1 MTTNQIEIY
10 VRSSP
15 LGKVGI
21 HWRKAS
27 EYLQSSQRTET
38 PDILMEE
45 VVPDDDSKLSV
56 NSVINTVKP
65 CLILAKY
72 NGKVFLE
79 VTGIDATPD
88 RSEKLG
94 RRISEVVL
102 WVGDVNPETEAKLRK
117 LAYCALL
124 GLWNPESDFRRDIS
138 SSIEF
143 DGLNDYKVKAYVLKD
158 MYERSEKYC
167 ELEGDN
173 PSSHNYLEPKEFKTD
188 QEVRQLAT
196 QLRDASFDGME
207 TAVVIAEIKQTESE
221 RWLNHRGNVAK
232 QPEVTP
238 VIPPIVPVNN
248 PVITSPGDV
257 TGKKLKGKA
266 PELKL
271 RRRSII
277 AVMTLILLL
286 MILLLMGQK
295 YLGGQEK
302 TIDQEIS
309 ALKLSSTQLVK

>member
-1 MTTNQIEIY
+1 MTTDQIEIY

-15 LGKVGI
+15 LGRIGI
-21 HWRKAS
+21 HWRKVSSSDQA
-27 EYLQSSQRTET
+27 SQRTEI
-38 PDILMEE
+38 PEILMEPT
-45 VVPDDDSKLSV
+45 VPDPDDDSKLSV

-102 WVGDVNPETEAKLRK
+102 WVGDDNTEKKLRQ
-117 LAYCALL
+117 LAYFALL
-124 GLWNPESDFRRDIS
+124 GLWNPESKFRTAIS

-143 DGLNDYKVKAYVLKD
+143 DGLNDYKVKADVLND
-158 MYERSEKYC
+158 MYECPEKYF

-173 PSSHNYLEPKEFKTD
+173 SSSHNYLEPNEIKTFQD
-188 QEVRQLAT
+188 VIQLAT
-196 QLRDASFDGME
+196 QLRDKSFDGIE
-207 TAVVIAEIKQTESE
+207 TAVIISEIKQTESE

-238 VIPPIVPVNN
+238 IILEREPVTLLQGGLGSKKPQRETSKPKIRSRLIVIGVVLIFLLL
-248 PVITSPGDV
+248 TFL
-257 TGKKLKGKA
+257 TLGKKYLSNGEQSDQ
-266 PELKL
+266 P
-271 RRRSII
+271 IP
-277 AVMTLILLL
+277 ILEVLP
-286 MILLLMGQK
+286 MQ
-295 YLGGQEK
+295 
-302 TIDQEIS
+302 
-309 ALKLSSTQLVK
+309 